1 VAGGVNGVGGPVV
14 LAGLPDDRVAVVLT
28 GVVDGHPDPEGE
40 GGLALLGVVVAEAMR
55 AVGGHAELGVEPVK
69 GPLGGPLAE
78 RMVVGVVPVA
88 VVQLM
93 GQIGVALGPGT
104 HLRMLDGQ
112 VGDGVAVGPV
122 PRSSSGEPGML

>member
-1 VAGGVNGVGGPVV
+1 M
-14 LAGLPDDRVAVVLT
+14 

-69 GPLGGPLAE
+69 GPLGGPLGWPV
-78 RMVVGVVPVA
+78 MVVVEPVA

-112 VGDGVAVGPV
+112 MGDGVAVGPV